1 MLTTWRKLLK
11 GLRVQRQEHLLRSKV
26 RTYRNPGEP
35 KDNGLVLVV
44 QDRLAWG
51 KVNKNNG
58 VYYPSPMSN
67 TKEYSEKNILEKAG
81 QFQGTKDQNGVQK
94 RRAVNRA

>member
-44 QDRLAWG
+44 QDRLVWE
-51 KVNKNNG
+51 KVNKNDG
-58 VYYPSPMSN
+58 VY
-67 TKEYSEKNILEKAG
+67 IF
-81 QFQGTKDQNGVQK
+81 QFYEV
-94 RRAVNRA
+94 